1 MSNVHRCLCRFVY
14 HSAVTPVCW
23 YAMVIMTETNRGAQS
38 SPAQGRPLQVG
49 FYEIIRTLGKGNFAV
64 VKLARHKVTK
74 TQVSCFNIIVNII
87 NFYLQL
93 FFWPFFWNLQF
104 LTTIPPP
111 PIFKVAIKIIDK
123 TRLNPSNLEKIYRE
137 VQIMK
142 LLNHP
147 HIIKLY
153 QVCIVANLSLLSEM
167 SLCAVQ
173 NAACVIQPVL
183 RPHGSRTVCWSA
195 GSWSKCMHEHLSKM
209 LWCGRKPLQIEE
221 KNIFP

>member
-1 MSNVHRCLCRFVY
+1 
-14 HSAVTPVCW
+14 
-23 YAMVIMTETNRGAQS
+23 MVILTESSQGAQS

-74 TQVSCFNIIVNII
+74 TQVSISAIILWLVFKDLKI
-87 NFYLQL
+87 FYYFLTFTIYL
-93 FFWPFFWNLQF
+93 FFFQ
-104 LTTIPPP
+104 
-111 PIFKVAIKIIDK
+111 VAIKIIDK

-153 QVCIVANLSLLSEM
+153 QVCIIVHV
-167 SLCAVQ
+167 CAVLFY
-173 NAACVIQPVL
+173 A
-183 RPHGSRTVCWSA
+183 W
-195 GSWSKCMHEHLSKM
+195 
-209 LWCGRKPLQIEE
+209 LQQ
-221 KNIFP
+221 